1 MKKLVLLAFVL
12 QLAAGCSGT
21 IRDTVD
27 DAAITARVKT
37 VLLNDREIGASK
49 IDVTTANGI
58 VTISGSV
65 KSKDEESRAI
75 QLANGVGGV
84 KEVRSTLRVES

>member
-1 MKKLVLLAFVL
+1 MCVWLTLA
-12 QLAAGCSGT
+12 AAGCSGT

-49 IDVTTANGI
+49 IDVSTANGI
-58 VTISGSV
+58 VTISGAV